1 MGTAERR
8 QRHKAHLRREILAAA
23 RRLFA
28 EEGFE
33 AVTMRK
39 LAARIEYS
47 PTAIYL
53 HFRDKDAVLE
63 AVCEE
68 TFATLATRLEK
79 LAARGLPPLEFLR
92 EGLRLYVTFGLQHPD
107 DYTLTFTLRHGKN
120 QVDEAGFTA
129 SAGSRAFE
137 VLRVALRACV
147 DSGDLPALDVDVS
160 AQGLWA
166 AVHGLVSLF
175 VAHSAFPW
183 APRQRLVDHTIDTM
197 IAGLGRGR
205 PAGPQ
210 KRVRARSA
218 PTRGPRRSTARP

>member
-1 MGTAERR
+1 MGTVERR
-8 QRHKAHLRREILAAA
+8 QRHKEHLRREILAAA
-23 RRLFA
+23 RQMFA
-28 EEGFE
+28 EEGYE

-53 HFRDKDAVLE
+53 HFRDKEAVLE

-68 TFATLATRLEK
+68 TFASLATRLEK

-92 EGLRLYVTFGLQHPD
+92 EGLGLYVTFGLQHPD
-107 DYTLTFTLRHGKN
+107 DYTLTFTLRHGKD
-120 QVDEAGFTA
+120 QADPAGFSA

-147 DSGDLPALDVDVS
+147 DSGDLPTLDVDVA

-175 VAHSAFPW
+175 IAHTAFPW
-183 APRQRLVDHTIDTM
+183 VARRRLIDHTIDTM
-197 IAGLGRGR
+197 IAGLAARGR
-205 PAGPQ
+205 APAGPT
-210 KRVRARSA
+210 RRPRRAR
-218 PTRGPRRSTARP
+218 PRA